1 MAESAVTFLLN
12 KISPFFENRVQLLR
26 GVREELVYLKG
37 ELERMKAFLR
47 DADVMEESDDELKV
61 WVKQVR
67 DVAHDAED
75 LLDEFAILQAHNNH
89 GYELYFPFNRLS
101 CSVKNLKAQYRVAWQ
116 LRSINSQIQ
125 HIFAAYKRLLPKLN
139 AAKGSMFT
147 SSGDTWHDRR
157 GDALLLDNTDV
168 VGIDKPKQK
177 LVSWLVTGASG
188 REVVS
193 VTGMGGMGKTTLV
206 KKVYD
211 DVKVKKHFKPRA
223 WITVSQ
229 SFQAEDLL
237 KDIIH
242 ELFYAIRRPVP
253 EGVDDKNSNE
263 LKAIIK
269 NFLQKRKYLIV
280 LDDVWHTNEW
290 ETVKYVLPTGNF
302 GSRVIVT
309 TRKADVA
316 FTSCSE
322 SKGKVYHLKPLPA
335 DKSWNLFTRKAFQ
348 GKPCPPYLYEKCK
361 RILKKCE
368 GLPLAIV
375 AIGGVLATKD
385 TRRID
390 EWDFICHSLGAEIHG
405 NDKLEDLKK
414 VLSLSFNDL
423 PYYLKA
429 CFLYLSIFPEGHLIQ
444 HMRLIRLWI
453 AEGFVEAI
461 QGRTLEEV
469 AEDYLKELLN
479 RNLILVGYTTSDG
492 RVKTYRIH
500 DLLREIII
508 SKSRDQNFAA
518 IVKDQNAIW
527 PDRVRRLS
535 IHNSLQTV
543 QAKRSVPQLR
553 SLFLFGP
560 VARPS
565 IQKYFPSGLR
575 LLKVLDLEAAP
586 LKMFPREILDLFYL
600 SYLSLRKTQVKV
612 IPRGIGNLQ
621 NLLTLD
627 LKKTNVTELP
637 LEILKLEK
645 LRHLLVYRLKIESY
659 AHFYSKFGFKAPSSL
674 GDLQSL
680 QKLCFIEAN
689 DHGCGMTMR
698 ELGKLKNLRRL
709 GIMKLRK
716 QDGLALCL
724 SLEHLTKLRAFSV
737 KSTREN
743 EILDLQHLSSPP
755 QFLERLYLT
764 GRLEELPNWIP
775 SLHSLVK
782 LFLKWSWLK
791 DDLLVRLQDLPNLVH
806 LELLHAC
813 DSDMLSF
820 KSGGFKKLKVLG
832 LDKFD
837 NLRCVKVE
845 EGAMPCLEK
854 LTIQRCKS
862 MKRVPSGVKHLSR
875 LKLLEFFE
883 MPSELILKLRPKGGE
898 DYGEVKHVPDVY
910 SACWRDG
917 GWDVYSIESF
927 KEIENATSQAG
938 TVRRCH
944 ELRPLWK
951 V

>member
-47 DADVMEESDDELKV
+47 DADVMEESDEELKV

-75 LLDEFAILQAHNNH
+75 LLDEFAVLQARNNH

-116 LRSINSQIQ
+116 LRSINTQIQ

-147 SSGDTWHDRR
+147 NSGLTRDAMNELDEYDGLNSCSVALLEGCMKRIVASSCSFLPSCFNLQQVIHGMI
-157 GDALLLDNTDV
+157 GEGMLFLLDNTDV

-177 LVSWLVTGASG
+177 LVSWLVKGGSG

-193 VTGMGGMGKTTLV
+193 VTGMGGMGKTTL
-206 KKVYD
+206 
-211 DVKVKKHFKPRA
+211 
-223 WITVSQ
+223 
-229 SFQAEDLL
+229 AEDLL

-242 ELFYAIRRPVP
+242 KLFYAIRKPVP

-302 GSRVIVT
+302 GSRVVVT

-361 RILKKCE
+361 CILKKCE

-375 AIGGVLATKD
+375 AISGVLATKD
-385 TRRID
+385 TR
-390 EWDFICHSLGAEIHG
+390 
-405 NDKLEDLKK
+405 
-414 VLSLSFNDL
+414 
-423 PYYLKA
+423 
-429 CFLYLSIFPEGHLIQ
+429 
-444 HMRLIRLWI
+444 
-453 AEGFVEAI
+453 
-461 QGRTLEEV
+461 
-469 AEDYLKELLN
+469 

-553 SLFLFGP
+553 SLFLFGA

-586 LKMFPREILDLFYL
+586 LKMFPTEILDLFYL

-645 LRHLLVYRLKIESY
+645 LCHLLVYRLKIESY
-659 AHFYSKFGFKAPSSL
+659 AHFYSKFGFKALSSL

-737 KSTREN
+737 KSTQEN

-791 DDLLVRLQDLPNLVH
+791 DDPLVRLQDLPNLVH

-845 EGAMPCLEK
+845 EGAMPWLEK

-862 MKRVPSGVKHLSR
+862 MKRVPSGVKHLSK

-883 MPSELILKLRPKGGE
+883 MPSELILKLAK
-898 DYGEVKHVPDVY
+898 
-910 SACWRDG
+910 WR
-917 GWDVYSIESF
+917 
-927 KEIENATSQAG
+927 
-938 TVRRCH
+938 RR
-944 ELRPLWK
+944 LRGS
-951 V
+951 

>member
-75 LLDEFAILQAHNNH
+75 LLDEFAVLQAHNNH

-101 CSVKNLKAQYRVAWQ
+101 STVKNLKAQYRVAWQ
-116 LRSINSQIQ
+116 LRSINTQIQ

-147 SSGDTWHDRR
+147 NSGDTWHDRR

-177 LVSWLVTGASG
+177 LVSWLVKGGSG

-193 VTGMGGMGKTTLV
+193 VTGMGGIGKTTLV

-211 DVKVKKHFKPRA
+211 DVKVKKHFKPHA

-242 ELFYAIRRPVP
+242 KLFYAIRRPVP

-302 GSRVIVT
+302 GSRVMVT

-322 SKGKVYHLKPLPA
+322 SKCKVYHLKPLPA

-361 RILKKCE
+361 CILKKCE

-375 AIGGVLATKD
+375 AISGVLATKD

-429 CFLYLSIFPEGHLIQ
+429 CFLYLSIFPEGYLIQ
-444 HMRLIRLWI
+444 RMRLIRLWI

-461 QGRTLEEV
+461 QGKTLEEV

-479 RNLILVGYTTSDG
+479 RNLILVGNTTSDG

-518 IVKDQNAIW
+518 IVKEQSAIW

-553 SLFLFGP
+553 SLFLFGV

-600 SYLSLRKTQVKV
+600 SYLSLRKTQVKF

-645 LRHLLVYRLKIESY
+645 LCHLLVYRLKIESY
-659 AHFYSKFGFKAPSSL
+659 AHFYSKSGFKALSSL

-775 SLHSLVK
+775 SLNSLVK

-791 DDLLVRLQDLPNLVH
+791 DDPLVCLQGLPNLVH

-862 MKRVPSGVKHLSR
+862 MKRVPSGVKHLSK

-883 MPSELILKLRPKGGE
+883 MPSELILKLRPNGGE

-927 KEIENATSQAG
+927 KEIKNATLQAG

>member
-26 GVREELVYLKG
+26 GVREELVYLRG

-116 LRSINSQIQ
+116 LRSINAQIQ

-188 REVVS
+188 
-193 VTGMGGMGKTTLV
+193 L
-206 KKVYD
+206 
-211 DVKVKKHFKPRA
+211 
-223 WITVSQ
+223 
-229 SFQAEDLL
+229 
-237 KDIIH
+237 
-242 ELFYAIRRPVP
+242 P

-290 ETVKYVLPTGNF
+290 ETVKNVLPTGNF
-302 GSRVIVT
+302 GSRVMVT

-414 VLSLSFNDL
+414 VL
-423 PYYLKA
+423 
-429 CFLYLSIFPEGHLIQ
+429 
-444 HMRLIRLWI
+444 
-453 AEGFVEAI
+453 
-461 QGRTLEEV
+461 
-469 AEDYLKELLN
+469 
-479 RNLILVGYTTSDG
+479 
-492 RVKTYRIH
+492 
-500 DLLREIII
+500 
-508 SKSRDQNFAA
+508 
-518 IVKDQNAIW
+518 
-527 PDRVRRLS
+527 
-535 IHNSLQTV
+535 
-543 QAKRSVPQLR
+543 
-553 SLFLFGP
+553 
-560 VARPS
+560 
-565 IQKYFPSGLR
+565 
-575 LLKVLDLEAAP
+575 DLEAAP

-612 IPRGIGNLQ
+612 IPKGIGNLQ

-645 LRHLLVYRLKIESY
+645 LCHLLVYHLKIESY

-724 SLEHLTKLRAFSV
+724 SLEQLTKLRAFSV

-791 DDLLVRLQDLPNLVH
+791 DDPLVRLQDLPNLVH